1 MPTAKLPTVTLPG
14 GETVPA
20 FGLGTWHM
28 GEDRRRTADETAAVR
43 LGIELGM
50 TLIDTAEM
58 YGEGGAE
65 KVVGEAI
72 AGRRDEV
79 WLVSKVYPHNASRAG
94 VRAACERSLRRLGTD
109 HLDLYLL
116 HWRGGVPLAETLE
129 AFERLRDEGKIRD
142 YGVSNF
148 DTDDMEE
155 AAALLAGAGIAANQV
170 LYNLVQRGIEWD
182 LLPWCRARGIP
193 VMAYSP
199 LESTPAEQRPLL
211 TRPQLGEVA
220 RRHGVTPAQVALAW
234 LLRQDGVV
242 TIPKAVQPAHVRAN
256 RAALDLAP
264 LLTGDD
270 MALLDAGFTPPARRR
285 PLAMR

>member
-1 MPTAKLPTVTLPG
+1 MKQHPKLG
-14 GETVPA
+14 Q
-20 FGLGTWHM
+20 GTWNM
-28 GEDRRRTADETAAVR
+28 GEDPSARAAEVAALR
-43 LGIELGM
+43 FGMDLGM

-65 KVVGEAI
+65 EVVGEAI
-72 AGRRDEV
+72 SGRRDDV
-79 WLVSKVYPHNASRAG
+79 YLVSKVYPHNVSRAG

-109 HLDLYLL
+109 WLDLYLL
-116 HWRGGVPLAETLE
+116 HWRGGAPLAETLE
-129 AFERLRDEGKIRD
+129 AFERLRDEGKIRA

-148 DTDDMEE
+148 DTDDMVE
-155 AAALLAGAGIAANQV
+155 AAALPGGPGIAANQV
-170 LYNLVQRGIEWD
+170 LYNLAKRGIEWD
-182 LLPWCRARGIP
+182 LLPWCRERGIP

-199 LESTPAEQRPLL
+199 LESTAGEQRSLL
-211 TRPQLGEVA
+211 AHPQLGDVA

-264 LLTGDD
+264 RLSPDD
-270 MALLDAGFTPPARRR
+270 LALLDAGFPPPGRRR